1 MVNGQSDGD
10 LRLTGFESSRPA
22 GRVEMHFLAYGKP
35 SAMIS
40 SLCERLLWSADNL
53 DWGTLCGFSI
63 KIRMDPIRCQPVIHL
78 SAGWSFASVVFD

>member
-1 MVNGQSDGD
+1 MMVNGQADSD
-10 LRLTGFESSRPA
+10 LRLTGFEASRLV
-22 GRVEMHFLAYGKP
+22 GTVEMTFLVTGTP

-63 KIRMDPIRCQPVIHL
+63 KIRMDPIR
-78 SAGWSFASVVFD
+78 